1 MHLSRYLGWLSSW
14 WMLKMGALC
23 YLDQTENTMDLFT
36 GHKIMHKKDWR
47 DFFKLSRSPHYCYKH
62 KTLKKFSAIYLLFS
76 PKFLEQMFFKYH
88 SLSSFKVFFFSYR
101 VMATKARYITRHG
114 RFCLLYTCTYIS
126 SVSRPFLFLR
136 NAETIGNN
144 KSLGQQ
150 LEKVLFQLFPFC

>member
-1 MHLSRYLGWLSSW
+1 
-14 WMLKMGALC
+14 MLKMGALC

-36 GHKIMHKKDWR
+36 GPKIMNKKDSR

-62 KTLKKFSAIYLLFS
+62 KTLKKFLLSIFH
-76 PKFLEQMFFKYH
+76 FLQNFQSRCF
-88 SLSSFKVFFFSYR
+88 LNIIVFQVSRCFFSYR